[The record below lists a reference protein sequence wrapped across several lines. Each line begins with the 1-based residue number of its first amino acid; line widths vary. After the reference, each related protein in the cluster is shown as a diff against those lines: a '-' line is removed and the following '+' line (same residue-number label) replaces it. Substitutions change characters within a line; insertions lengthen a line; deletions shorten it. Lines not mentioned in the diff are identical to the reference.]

1 MRTYQRIRRASKTF
15 ARGVHEHHQGRL
27 KTTKSVKGTV
37 ESTDNEVQSS
47 AARTQDMVCGVTPPM
62 NRWAIFGRRRLR
74 CAKSHLLH
82 GSEVFARR
90 AQADRMSALRG
101 GPAWT
106 VLMGLRIRS
115 RGGAGSLWNRLQQ
128 IGCQFW
134 VQCLQNVVLL
144 HRAVLFAG
152 PNINYAQ
159 RMLREDV
166 PGFEL
171 DNFAQQ
177 LDRFL

>member
-1 MRTYQRIRRASKTF
+1 
-15 ARGVHEHHQGRL
+15 
-27 KTTKSVKGTV
+27 
-37 ESTDNEVQSS
+37 
-47 AARTQDMVCGVTPPM
+47 M

-82 GSEVFARR
+82 GSEVFALR

-101 GPAWT
+101 EYACLGGTDGFAFIS
-106 VLMGLRIRS
+106 LLRC
-115 RGGAGSLWNRLQQ
+115 GGSLWNRLQQ

-134 VQCLQNVVLL
+134 VQGLQNVVLL